1 MCVCVCVC
9 VCMCVRVCGDGVMM
23 SISVWSYVVVHLC
36 VHMCTNCGRWW
47 CCCVRVCLHGCVYCV
62 SVHVCVCAWN
72 KLTTTKR
79 EAKDKTAKGKERW

>member
-9 VCMCVRVCGDGVMM
+9 VCMCVRVCGEGVMM

-79 EAKDKTAKGKERW
+79 EAKDKR